1 VQCIVEDQGCGIAA
15 EDLEKVFAK
24 FQQVGE
30 KKKGGTGL
38 GLAICQALVM
48 EHGGRIWVESELE
61 RGTRFIFRLP
71 PAHRSV
77 GAGA

>member
-1 VQCIVEDQGCGIAA
+1 VEDQGCGIAA